1 MLKTLTLGLIWKDFE
16 MRLTVVILFVCPITI
31 IWKLCTLDMLKSGT
45 EFEFPIFQSWAHY
58 YSKLN
63 WLSVLSNLDDQNK
76 RFSIPMHLLLGFD
89 FEELLTKVSYLFIV
103 VLILKFPFDQQ
114 HETC

>member
-1 MLKTLTLGLIWKDFE
+1 MKGFWIETDCSNL
-16 MRLTVVILFVCPITI
+16 VCLPNNDNLETM
-31 IWKLCTLDMLKSGT
+31 LCTLDMLKSGKD
-45 EFEFPIFQSWAHY
+45 FEFPIFQSWAHY

-76 RFSIPMHLLLGFD
+76 RFSIPMHLLRGFD